1 MSSLL
6 EALAQGIAKAEAEKS
21 REPLDAKQQVA
32 ELREFFAAR
41 TVKHDFTPGQILR
54 HKMPSTAT
62 IKFAGQPH
70 MFLEYLKVP
79 IDAAARAEFGDLD
92 DTHVTNVYDCKV
104 AVRTGQF
111 VATFL
116 SQSWM
121 WEPHPDFTEAAM
133 N

>member
-6 EALAQGIAKAEAEKS
+6 EALAQSIAKAEAEKS
-21 REPLDAKQQVA
+21 REPMGAKQQVA

-54 HKMPSTAT
+54 HKMPATAT
-62 IKFAGQPH
+62 IKFADQPH
-70 MFLEYLKVP
+70 IFLEYLEVP
-79 IDAAARAEFGDLD
+79 FDAAERAEFDDLD

-104 AVRTGQF
+104 AVRTERF
-111 VATFL
+111 VVTFL

-121 WEPHPDFTEAAM
+121 WEPHPDFTEATM